1 MKLFRKPKPNKNV
14 MFEDLLT
21 LKGDAVGVFRL
32 YFIVDE
38 NGRDSLKN
46 VPGFFSEVVRLAY
59 EKYQIRPSECSSCY
73 NDVESPLAEGSAIL
87 ATYTRDDNYRERLC
101 RRLEKFLSR
110 KKDQ

>member
-1 MKLFRKPKPNKNV
+1 

-21 LKGDAVGVFRL
+21 LKGDAVGVFRI
-32 YFIVDE
+32 YFIFDK

-46 VPGFFSEVVRLAY
+46 VPEFFKEVVRLAY

-73 NDVESPLAEGSAIL
+73 NDVKSPLAEGNAIL
-87 ATYTRDDNYRERLC
+87 ATYTRDDNYRERLL
-101 RRLEKFLSR
+101 RRLEKLLSR

>member
-46 VPGFFSEVVRLAY
+46 VPEFFSEVVRLAY

-73 NDVESPLAEGSAIL
+73 NDVESPLADGSAIL
-87 ATYTRDDNYRERLC
+87 ATYTRDDNYRERL
-101 RRLEKFLSR
+101 RRRFEKLLS
-110 KKDQ
+110 